1 MHLLM
6 SKFGFLEVQHSSVN
20 FKARIMKTIPKTEHK
35 IFQLEITER
44 VYQFSCQ
51 YQSRIYYTD
60 RYSAV
65 WALCSQSLSQNI
77 PHRTRKTVSVAKSNP
92 PSIQSLYNWITPCHR
107 KSWGRTQQTLDHRGF
122 SRITLQEARA
132 FSFIYILSSH

>member
-35 IFQLEITER
+35 IFQLEITEQ

-77 PHRTRKTVSVAKSNP
+77 PHRTRKTVSVAKSKP
-92 PSIQSLYNWITPCHR
+92 PNTISV
-107 KSWGRTQQTLDHRGF
+107 
-122 SRITLQEARA
+122 
-132 FSFIYILSSH
+132 